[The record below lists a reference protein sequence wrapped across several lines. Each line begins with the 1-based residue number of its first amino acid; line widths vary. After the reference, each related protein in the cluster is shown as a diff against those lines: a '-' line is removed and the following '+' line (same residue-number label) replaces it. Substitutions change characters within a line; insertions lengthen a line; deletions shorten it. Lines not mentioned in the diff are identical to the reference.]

1 MVQYGPRWS
10 KLNCLLL
17 TALLKLLNS
26 IVSINKIKLE
36 AQLLNS
42 IVKSHFTN
50 FGAWGNSNFFT
61 IAFVRS
67 KNHFVQK
74 KKENRWRPCLTFF
87 TITLFDNFSV
97 INSLYWNLLKRLK
110 STVSMLPSW
119 HKIAL
124 LKILLYLS
132 TGTRCTNDFLGDW
145 RLIWWFHHCSVF
157 PN

>member
-1 MVQYGPRWS
+1 MVQNGPRWS

-17 TALLKLLNS
+17 TALSKLLNS

-61 IAFVRS
+61 IAFVMS

-97 INSLYWNLLKRLK
+97 VNSLYWNLLKRLK
-110 STVSMLPSW
+110 STVSISLLLKSTVSMLPSCRGVPS
-119 HKIAL
+119 KVF
-124 LKILLYLS
+124 
-132 TGTRCTNDFLGDW
+132 RCTTKEASYLNSIDW
-145 RLIWWFHHCSVF
+145 L
-157 PN
+157 

>member
-1 MVQYGPRWS
+1 MVQNGPRWS

-26 IVSINKIKLE
+26 IVSIVKSKLE

-61 IAFVRS
+61 IAFVMS

-97 INSLYWNLLKRLK
+97 VNSLYWNLLKQLDPI
-110 STVSMLPSW
+110 VS
-119 HKIAL
+119 IVL
-124 LKILLYLS
+124 LLNPIVSIVRSCLCYL
-132 TGTRCTNDFLGDW
+132 F
-145 RLIWWFHHCSVF
+145 
-157 PN
+157 

>member
-1 MVQYGPRWS
+1 MVQNGPRWS

-26 IVSINKIKLE
+26 IVSIVKSKLE

-61 IAFVRS
+61 IAFVMS

-97 INSLYWNLLKRLK
+97 VNSLYWNLLKRLK
-110 STVSMLPSW
+110 STVSISLLLKSTVSMLPSCNRQSISNS
-119 HKIAL
+119 KV
-124 LKILLYLS
+124 IL
-132 TGTRCTNDFLGDW
+132 W
-145 RLIWWFHHCSVF
+145 
-157 PN
+157 